1 MTTMTMDGIGTGRR
15 PSLEELVDRVIDA
28 LLGEEPAAAQ
38 PRSVA
43 RVVHDA
49 RRLRQSGDLDGALA
63 AFEGLDL
70 GSASDGEVRWA
81 YSEWLGIAR
90 RRFGGGSVLLYRQ
103 GAGRAAALVPRA
115 AGELEAAA
123 VLGLRWRPGK
133 VVSVRSLRGLKPLEG
148 GR

>member
-15 PSLEELVDRVIDA
+15 PSLEELVDRVMDA
-28 LLGEEPAAAQ
+28 LLGEGSAAR

-49 RRLRQSGDLDGALA
+49 RRMRQSGDLVGALA
-63 AFEGLDL
+63 VFDGLDL
-70 GSASDGEVRWA
+70 CGGSDGEVRWA
-81 YSEWLGIAR
+81 YSEWLGIVR

-115 AGELEAAA
+115 GGELEVVAA
-123 VLGLRWRPGK
+123 LGLRWRPGK
-133 VVSVRSLRGLKPLEG
+133 AVSVRSLRGLRPLKG

>member
-1 MTTMTMDGIGTGRR
+1 MTTMAMDGIGMGRR

-28 LLGEEPAAAQ
+28 LLGEESAAV

-49 RRLRQSGDLDGALA
+49 RRMRQSGDLVGALA
-63 AFEGLDL
+63 VFDGLDL
-70 GSASDGEVRWA
+70 CGGSDGEVRWA
-81 YSEWLGIAR
+81 YSEWLGIVR
-90 RRFGGGSVLLYRQ
+90 RRWFGGGSVLLYRQ

-115 AGELEAAA
+115 GGELEVVAA
-123 VLGLRWRPGK
+123 LGLRWRPGK
-133 VVSVRSLRGLKPLEG
+133 VVSVRSLRGLRPLKG

>member
-15 PSLEELVDRVIDA
+15 RSLKELVDLVMDA
-28 LLGEEPAAAQ
+28 LLGVESAAQ

-49 RRLRQSGDLDGALA
+49 RRMRQSGDLCGALA
-63 AFEGLDL
+63 VFEELDL
-70 GSASDGEVRWA
+70 GGGSDGEVRWA
-81 YSEWLGIAR
+81 YSEWLGIVR

-115 AGELEAAA
+115 DGELEVVAA
-123 VLGLRWRPGK
+123 LGLRWRPGK
-133 VVSVRSLRGLKPLEG
+133 VVSARSLRGLRPLKG

>member
-1 MTTMTMDGIGTGRR
+1 MIDALLGLERDGG

-28 LLGEEPAAAQ
+28 LLGVGPAAQ
-38 PRSVA
+38 SRSVA

-49 RRLRQSGDLDGALA
+49 RRMRQSGDLDGALA

-70 GSASDGEVRWA
+70 GSSSEGEVRWA
-81 YSEWLGIAR
+81 YSEWLGVAR
-90 RRFGGGSVLLYRQ
+90 RRFGDGIVLLYRQ
-103 GAGRAAALVPRA
+103 CAGRAAVLVPRA
-115 AGELEAAA
+115 DGELEVVA

-133 VVSVRSLRGLKPLEG
+133 VVSARSLRGLKPLKG

>member
-1 MTTMTMDGIGTGRR
+1 MTTMAMDGIGTGRR
-15 PSLEELVDRVIDA
+15 RSLEELVDLVMDA
-28 LLGEEPAAAQ
+28 LLGVESAAR

-49 RRLRQSGDLDGALA
+49 RRMRQSGDLCGALA
-63 AFEGLDL
+63 VFEGLDL
-70 GSASDGEVRWA
+70 CGGSDGEVRWA
-81 YSEWLGIAR
+81 YSEWLGIVR

-115 AGELEAAA
+115 DGELEVVAA
-123 VLGLRWRPGK
+123 LGLRWRPGK
-133 VVSVRSLRGLKPLEG
+133 VVSVRSLRGLRPLKG

>member
-1 MTTMTMDGIGTGRR
+1 MTTMTMDGIGTGGR

-28 LLGEEPAAAQ
+28 LLGVDPAVQ
-38 PRSVA
+38 PRSVV

-49 RRLRQSGDLDGALA
+49 RRMRQSGDLDGALA

-70 GSASDGEVRWA
+70 GSASEGEVRWA
-81 YSEWLGIAR
+81 YSEWLGVAR
-90 RRFGGGSVLLYRQ
+90 RRFGDGSVLLYRQ

-115 AGELEAAA
+115 DGELEVVA

-133 VVSVRSLRGLKPLEG
+133 VVSARSLRGLKPLKG
-148 GR
+148 GT